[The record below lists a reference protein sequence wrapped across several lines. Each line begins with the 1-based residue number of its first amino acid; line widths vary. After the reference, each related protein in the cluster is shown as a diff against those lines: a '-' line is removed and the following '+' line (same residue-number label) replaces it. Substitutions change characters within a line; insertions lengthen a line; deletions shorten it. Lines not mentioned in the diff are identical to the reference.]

1 MEKLLGKN
9 GTVVPNR
16 MSDLF
21 GKDCKLFLEENG
33 TAACGTA
40 RANQLQLPKSFKKKP
55 LQERQDIFLRD
66 ENMLV
71 VRFHDKKPQ
80 IFLIHCTFN
89 GGSCEWKIKTEGKNV
104 VIN

>member
-1 MEKLLGKN
+1 MWYSKN
-9 GTVVPNR
+9 
-16 MSDLF
+16 
-21 GKDCKLFLEENG
+21 
-33 TAACGTA
+33 
-40 RANQLQLPKSFKKKP
+40 KSASASKIIQKETIAK
-55 LQERQDIFLRD
+55 RQYRFLRD

-71 VRFHDKKPQ
+71 VRFHDKKTQ